1 MKRSVAFLAAVC
13 LSTGVLFATVASAQ
27 YSSPKPQPPTQT
39 PPPPSDAADDT
50 LKSKGET
57 SPVAPVNEP
66 KAAPAPAASDTM
78 SAAAK
83 RRAHFGTENPRQFV
97 FSLGLG
103 SGINYQP
110 EEFKNDYSPSF
121 GGMMAFGVRQYG
133 FQAGVHFGYNFYSR
147 HGLVPNDLNIF
158 TIMAELQFAPTKSRA
173 RPYLVVCGGY
183 FRQWIV
189 DLDYTEN
196 VLGYGGGA
204 GVEMALDKTR
214 RLFLDVRYIEGQ
226 TRQTQDQSNTV
237 IIPIRLGVNWA
248 FR

>member
-13 LSTGVLFATVASAQ
+13 LSTVILAAGHASAQ
-27 YSSPKPQPPTQT
+27 TPDQTPP
-39 PPPPSDAADDT
+39 PPPPSDASGDT
-50 LKSKGET
+50 LKTKGEA
-57 SPVAPVNEP
+57 SP
-66 KAAPAPAASDTM
+66 AAPAIQQKPTPATQAAADTM

-83 RRAHFGTENPRQFV
+83 ARRAHFAGNPRLFV
-97 FSLGLG
+97 FSLGIG
-103 SGINYQP
+103 SGINYKP

-133 FQAGVHFGYNFYSR
+133 VQAGVHFGYNFYTR
-147 HGLVPNDLNIF
+147 HGTVPNDLNVF
-158 TIMAELQFAPTKSRA
+158 TIFAELQYAPTKSRA

-204 GVEMALDKTR
+204 GVEMELDKTR
-214 RLFLDVRYIEGQ
+214 RLFLDARYIEGQ

-237 IIPIRLGVNWA
+237 VIPIRLGVNWA